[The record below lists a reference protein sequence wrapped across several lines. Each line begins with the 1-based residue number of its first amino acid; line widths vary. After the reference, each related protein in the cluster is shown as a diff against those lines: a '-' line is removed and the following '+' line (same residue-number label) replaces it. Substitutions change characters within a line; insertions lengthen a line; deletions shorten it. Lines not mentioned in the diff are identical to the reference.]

1 MWVAG
6 FAPMERRQVAYAAFL
21 NANPDIKEI
30 AAFGSA
36 QNPAL
41 DTQAKMEAV
50 LKRQITAVWAAWDE
64 FAKGAARPSSKRDAR
79 KLKSM
84 VLI

>member
-1 MWVAG
+1 
-6 FAPMERRQVAYAAFL
+6 MERRQVAYAAFL

-50 LKRQITAVWAAWDE
+50 LKR
-64 FAKGAARPSSKRDAR
+64 PNYSS
-79 KLKSM
+79 LGC
-84 VLI
+84 LG